1 MNATRYLNRSVI
13 GIKSTFGENIAVLER
28 RKGDRD
34 FVKNIRVKNQCH
46 QVSVCDDQWQGVVR
60 VEHVVQRSPSA
71 IQNVARRL
79 ASGCVKVVV
88 IE

>member
-1 MNATRYLNRSVI
+1 MNAIQYLNRSVI
-13 GIKSTFGENIAVLER
+13 GIKSTFGETIAALER

-46 QVSVCDDQWQGVVR
+46 QVSVCDNQRHGMPR
-60 VEHVVQRSPSA
+60 VKDIIQCVPSA
-71 IQNVARRL
+71 IQNLACRL

-88 IE
+88 VD